1 MLISITAV
9 TYHCNGLLFKG
20 KIEQMTVQNASILRL
35 LFVPCI

>member
-9 TYHCNGLLFKG
+9 TYRCNGLLFKG
-20 KIEQMTVQNASILRL
+20 KIDQMTVQNASILRL